1 MKRTIIITSIMLLM
15 SAGVQAQQFNFS
27 QQQTKVWELAKAR
40 TLAVAKAMP
49 EDKYS
54 YTPTT
59 GVKSFGQQ
67 MTHMANSLLSMNT
80 RFILMKSY
88 SGVEQNAATM
98 SKQQIIDALT
108 AAFDEVITTLNGMT
122 DSELLT
128 QGKSHG
134 AFPLTKWQSF
144 LFMRDH
150 ITNHRAKAVL
160 YLRLNGITPPEY
172 GFN

>member
-67 MTHMANSLLSMNT
+67 MTQIRQIDKKT
-80 RFILMKSY
+80 KYIVFI
-88 SGVEQNAATM
+88 
-98 SKQQIIDALT
+98 
-108 AAFDEVITTLNGMT
+108 
-122 DSELLT
+122 
-128 QGKSHG
+128 
-134 AFPLTKWQSF
+134 
-144 LFMRDH
+144 
-150 ITNHRAKAVL
+150 
-160 YLRLNGITPPEY
+160 
-172 GFN
+172 